1 MFCTKCGKQNSDNN
15 RFCQYCGEKL
25 VIKSEINQ
33 KPVSE
38 PAVPKKKMPS
48 GTLKWAV
55 LLLCQVIVI
64 AFLVLLAKVLADE
77 YYSPK
82 YFVSRY
88 FESIVNGHPEEAYE
102 YLSFDGESPFF
113 SKEAFCSK
121 MGAQYNGRLINY
133 KIKLEAGSS
142 TKSVYKVIYRLSG
155 KSGDYT
161 MKVILDHLN
170 KKKFFIFDQ
179 WKVSTQNICVS
190 DYVVYVPANATATL
204 DGIQLT
210 GENAAKKYDN
220 ERAMDAYTIPQIM
233 TGTHTLEVHKEYY
246 QDLKTSFDIMAN
258 TEDEEPE
265 EGQELCYAADPLY
278 LTQDV
283 MKQLGD
289 DAYNKFKSM
298 IQTAANDDFSSVI
311 NQCVADTGEQT
322 NAAEQLKRIFPE
334 NFKSIH
340 VNDVHLEVEETDDD
354 ESQSDADQIAGV
366 KIEASLD
373 YTYPNS
379 WGSYWDS
386 SVSIEAYFYY
396 NLNDE
401 NKFIISHIAFFG

>member
-1 MFCTKCGKQNSDNN
+1 MFCTKCGKQNSENN

-38 PAVPKKKMPS
+38 LSVPKKKMPS

-64 AFLVLLAKVLADE
+64 AFLVLLTKVLADQ

-121 MGAQYNGRLINY
+121 MGAQYNGKLLNY
-133 KIKLEAGSS
+133 KIRLIKGDS
-142 TKSVYKVIYRLSG
+142 TKSVYKVTYRLSE
-155 KSGDYT
+155 KSEDYT
-161 MKVILDHLN
+161 MEVVLDLLN

-190 DYVVYVPANATATL
+190 DYVVYVPANATAAL

-246 QDLKTSFDIMAN
+246 QDLKTSFDIMAD

-265 EGQELCYAADPLY
+265 EGQELCYVSAPLY

-298 IQTAANDDFSSVI
+298 IQTAANNDFSSVI
-311 NQCVADTGEQT
+311 NQCVADAGEQT

-340 VNDVHLEVEETDDD
+340 VNDVHLEVEETDND
-354 ESQSDADQIAGV
+354 ESESDTDQVAGV
-366 KIEASLD
+366 KIYASLD

-386 SVSIEAYFYY
+386 SVDIEAQFFY
-396 NLNDE
+396 NINDE
-401 NKFIISHIAFFG
+401 NKFVISHIVFFG